1 MIKNIE
7 QIEKISC
14 FDSFVWTDIPDF
26 TKYNFL
32 FGFNGSGKTS
42 LSNIF
47 NLITTKTNF
56 SEDKKKELFQDLKN
70 SDAGKIRVN
79 TGNNQKLTYP
89 STDNQNNRN
98 VFVFNS
104 NFISDHVYDG
114 TKGNFKKFNV
124 SSTELNDPDIKKITD
139 KIEAKEETIK
149 ELNKKTKKA
158 EDELA
163 QVKKDYNSDFRKNF
177 ANKTLS
183 VDKTIPT
190 VDQIPNDSIE
200 QLKQKLTLKI
210 KEHNLSKN
218 QKSLEEDVQRFSQLK
233 FSEIKILQVDINK
246 VLQDSVSKIATDS
259 LTQKISDF
267 QEIVEED
274 DIRKVEPWYKFG
286 NELFKKISQN
296 QNKNCPLCDSNI
308 SESFNDLVKSFSAY
322 FDKEYEVFIDK
333 IDEQITLIEAQINT
347 IKETNSNYEKLFKL
361 YIKYTDFINHSPSE
375 FSTGELETLLN
386 EIKEELINKK
396 SNSNKQQKLDFS
408 ELDDILK
415 VHNQVMEELS
425 AYVESLKENLLSR
438 IKSPNTIESSIRNI
452 YKSIV
457 YKNLDTKLNG
467 VEKYHS
473 NCGLKKKTVKEIE
486 VLQEEKVQRLK
497 GLKIEAKKVG
507 EFLKRLGINHFTID
521 LNEESEED
529 NILVKYKSQSQIKSR
544 LRNTL
549 SEGEK
554 TALAFSY
561 FLSKVTIETK
571 NPSQTII
578 VIDDPISSLD
588 DNRIY
593 NTASIIY
600 DTFCDYKQLFILSHN
615 FFFLKYI
622 FPLFRKE
629 KSCYL
634 ISNGNIDSLPKSLQN
649 FQTPYYYMIE
659 SISSF
664 IDANDKNYDEARK
677 FLPNYIR
684 RVLETFFSFKYAKLT
699 RARNGSQSPGL
710 DDFIKDYIDFSSL
723 PIMSVDSINNE
734 NIKDKLQMISN
745 VCDNFSHGN
754 MQQLENTN
762 FITNQSLDSISKDC
776 LSIIE
781 FFDGIHFK
789 MINELNNT
797 EE

>member
-7 QIEKISC
+7 HIEKISC
-14 FDSFVWTDIPDF
+14 FDSFQWNDTPEF
-26 TKYNFL
+26 QKYNFI

-47 NLITTKTNF
+47 NLVTSKSNY

-70 SDAGKIRVN
+70 HDSSKIKIA

-89 STDNQNNRN
+89 PTESQNNRN
-98 VFVFNS
+98 IFVFNS

-114 TKGNFKKFNV
+114 TKGNLKKFNV
-124 SSTELNDPDIKKITD
+124 SSTELNDPEIKKITD
-139 KIEAKEETIK
+139 NIETKEEIIK
-149 ELNKKTKKA
+149 GINKKIKKA
-158 EDELA
+158 EEDFS
-163 QVKKDYNSDFRKNF
+163 QIKKDYNSDFRKHF
-177 ANKTLS
+177 ANKQLS
-183 VDKTIPT
+183 IDKKLPDASSVPT
-190 VDQIPNDSIE
+190 DSVE
-200 QLKQKLTLKI
+200 QLQEKLNLKI
-210 KEHNLSKN
+210 KEHKLSKN
-218 QKSLEEDVQRFSQLK
+218 QKSLEEDIQSFSQLT
-233 FSEIKILQVDINK
+233 FPQIKILKSDINK
-246 VLQDSVSKIATDS
+246 VFQDSVSKIATDS
-259 LTQKISDF
+259 LTKKISDY

-274 DIRKVEPWYKFG
+274 DVRKVEPWYKFG
-286 NELFKKISQN
+286 NELFKKISSI
-296 QNKNCPLCDSNI
+296 QNKKCPLCDSNI
-308 SESFNDLVKSFSAY
+308 NDSYIDLVNSFSAY
-322 FDKEYEVFIDK
+322 FDKEYEVFITK
-333 IDEQITLIEAQINT
+333 IDEQISLIEQQIKT
-347 IKETNSNYEKLFKL
+347 IKETNTNYEKLLKL
-361 YIKYTDFINHSPSE
+361 YIKYSDFINHSPSE
-375 FSTGELETLLN
+375 FSTIELERSLS
-386 EIKEELINKK
+386 EIKDGLNKK
-396 SNSNKQQKLDFS
+396 KNNSNKNITFDFS
-408 ELDDILK
+408 DIRTRLMN
-415 VHNQVMEELS
+415 HNQVMEELS
-425 AYVESLKENLLSR
+425 SYVESLKENLLSK
-438 IKSPNTIESSIRNI
+438 IKSPSEIESTIRGI
-452 YKSIV
+452 YKSLV
-457 YKNLDTKLNG
+457 YKSLNSKLNG

-473 NCGLKKKTVKEIE
+473 NCELRIKTEKEIE

-497 GLKIEAKKVG
+497 DLKLEAKKVG
-507 EFLKRLGINHFTID
+507 EFLIRLGINHFTID
-521 LNEESEED
+521 LNEESEGN

-593 NTASIIY
+593 NTASLIY
-600 DTFCDYKQLFILSHN
+600 DTFHDYKQLFILSHN

-622 FPLFRKE
+622 YPSFRKG

-634 ISNGNIDSLPKSLQN
+634 ISNGNIDILPKSLQN

-664 IDANDKNYDEARK
+664 IEENDKNYDEARK
-677 FLPNYIR
+677 YLPNYIR

-699 RARNGSQSPGL
+699 RAKNVNQSPGL

-723 PIMSVDSINNE
+723 PLMTVDSITNE
-734 NIKDKLQMISN
+734 NIKDKLQMINN

-762 FITNQSLDSISKDC
+762 FIANQTLDSISKDC
-776 LSIIE
+776 LSIID
-781 FFDGIHFK
+781 FFDGIHFQ
-789 MINELNNT
+789 MINELNT
-797 EE
+797 AE